1 LNLAVTIRA
10 MGSGEPIQII
20 LRGRKRDGFTLVELL
35 VVVLIA
41 AILMGIAVPAM
52 QTMVADNQLNAVSDD
67 LAGALNLARSEA
79 GRLNA
84 TVTLAPTP
92 PTAAWGSTWTVTPA
106 VGGTTLRT
114 GAAVP
119 NGYSLSSTFST
130 AGVSF
135 DGTGRSSS
143 GVGQFVIC
151 QGGGPFAGGSGSARL
166 ITVTASGR
174 IRVAQNSSGVPV
186 QDNGQPLTGC

>member
-52 QTMVADNQLNAVSDD
+52 QTMVADNQVNAVTDD

-84 TVTLAPTP
+84 TVTLAPT
-92 PTAAWGSTWTVTPA
+92 AAWGSSWTVAPT
-106 VGGTTLRT
+106 GGGATLRT

>member
-1 LNLAVTIRA
+1 

-20 LRGRKRDGFTLVELL
+20 LRGRKRNGFTLVELL

-92 PTAAWGSTWTVTPA
+92 PTAAWGSAWAVAPA
-106 VGGTTLRT
+106 GGGATLRT

>member
-20 LRGRKRDGFTLVELL
+20 LRGRKRDGFTLLELL

-52 QTMVADNQLNAVSDD
+52 QTMVADNQLNAVTDD
-67 LAGALNLARSEA
+67 LVSALNLARSEA

-84 TVTLAPTP
+84 PVTLA
-92 PTAAWGSTWTVTPA
+92 PTAAWGSTWTVAPA
-106 VGGTTLRT
+106 GGGPTLRT

-119 NGYSLSSTFST
+119 NGYSLSSTFPT

-135 DGTGRSSS
+135 DGTGRSSG
-143 GVGQFVIC
+143 GVGQFVVC

>member
-1 LNLAVTIRA
+1 

-52 QTMVADNQLNAVSDD
+52 QTMVADNQLNAVTDD

-84 TVTLAPTP
+84 TVTLAPT
-92 PTAAWGSTWTVTPA
+92 AAWGSSWTVAPT
-106 VGGTTLRT
+106 GGGATLRT

>member
-52 QTMVADNQLNAVSDD
+52 QTMVADNQLNAVTDD

-84 TVTLAPTP
+84 TVTLA

>member
-10 MGSGEPIQII
+10 MRERQSIRSVRSAGCKPG
-20 LRGRKRDGFTLVELL
+20 GFTLIELL
-35 VVVLIA
+35 VVLLIA
-41 AILMGIAVPAM
+41 AILMGLGVPAL
-52 QTMVADNQLNAVSDD
+52 QSLVSDNQVNAVTDD
-67 LAGALNLARSEA
+67 LVAGLNLARSEA

-84 TVTLAPTP
+84 AVTLAPIV
-92 PTAAWGSTWTVTPA
+92 AWGSGWTVTAP
-106 VGGTTLRT
+106 GGPTLRA

-119 NGYSLSSTFST
+119 TGYTLSSTFPT
-130 AGVSF
+130 TGVSF
-135 DGTGRSSS
+135 DGTGRSS

>member
-1 LNLAVTIRA
+1 MRQ
-10 MGSGEPIQII
+10 GESIQVKIV
-20 LRGRKRDGFTLVELL
+20 RSCRKRAGFTLVELL

-41 AILMGIAVPAM
+41 AILMGIAVPAL
-52 QTMVADNQLNAVSDD
+52 QTMVADNELNAVTDD
-67 LAGALNLARSEA
+67 LASALNLARSEA

-84 TVTLAPTP
+84 TVTLAPT
-92 PTAAWGSTWTVTPA
+92 AAWGSAWTVAPA
-106 VGGTTLRT
+106 GGGTTLRT

-143 GVGQFVIC
+143 GVGQLVIC
-151 QGGGPFAGGSGSARL
+151 QGGGPFAGGSARL

>member
-1 LNLAVTIRA
+1 

-52 QTMVADNQLNAVSDD
+52 QTMVADNQVNAVTDD

-84 TVTLAPTP
+84 TVTLAPK
-92 PTAAWGSTWTVTPA
+92 AAWGSSWTVVAPTGGG
-106 VGGTTLRT
+106 GGTTLRT

>member
-1 LNLAVTIRA
+1 

-84 TVTLAPTP
+84 TVTLAPT
-92 PTAAWGSTWTVTPA
+92 AAWGSSWTVAPA
-106 VGGTTLRT
+106 GGGATLR
-114 GAAVP
+114 
-119 NGYSLSSTFST
+119 
-130 AGVSF
+130 
-135 DGTGRSSS
+135 
-143 GVGQFVIC
+143 
-151 QGGGPFAGGSGSARL
+151 
-166 ITVTASGR
+166 
-174 IRVAQNSSGVPV
+174 
-186 QDNGQPLTGC
+186 